1 MGKRQREDDGE
12 EDEGEKELRKAGAKL
27 PSHIKNKHKRSE
39 AYSKLKHEK
48 VLDKKKRIK
57 ARDLAE
63 KQALELGEV
72 PEPRKIPRT
81 IENTREIDETLAQPD
96 DEEVFLLLVSHDLLY
111 GSLCKVFKTLAQS
124 DDEEAFLLL
133 VSHGLLYE
141 SLCEMFKP

>member
-1 MGKRQREDDGE
+1 MGKRQKEDDGE

-72 PEPRKIPRT
+72 VR
-81 IENTREIDETLAQPD
+81 NFGSFLCS
-96 DEEVFLLLVSHDLLY
+96 FLLFVILSFLQYLVNPP
-111 GSLCKVFKTLAQS
+111 VF
-124 DDEEAFLLL
+124 F
-133 VSHGLLYE
+133 HE
-141 SLCEMFKP
+141 SLCNLEFFACEITSTRFLEYILMRFL

>member
-72 PEPRKIPRT
+72 VR
-81 IENTREIDETLAQPD
+81 NFGFFFLCS
-96 DEEVFLLLVSHDLLY
+96 FLLFVILSFLQYLLNPPVVCHK
-111 GSLCKVFKTLAQS
+111 SLCTLEFFSVKLHQRGYLS
-124 DDEEAFLLL
+124 I
-133 VSHGLLYE
+133 Y
-141 SLCEMFKP
+141 

>member
-48 VLDKKKRIK
+48 ILDKKKRIK

-72 PEPRKIPRT
+72 VRNFGFFFFMLLSVVCNSVVPAIP
-81 IENTREIDETLAQPD
+81 
-96 DEEVFLLLVSHDLLY
+96 V
-111 GSLCKVFKTLAQS
+111 
-124 DDEEAFLLL
+124 
-133 VSHGLLYE
+133 E
-141 SLCEMFKP
+141 SRC

>member
-48 VLDKKKRIK
+48 ILDKKKRIK

-72 PEPRKIPRT
+72 VRNFGFFFFWLLSVVCNSVVPAIP
-81 IENTREIDETLAQPD
+81 
-96 DEEVFLLLVSHDLLY
+96 V
-111 GSLCKVFKTLAQS
+111 GSRC
-124 DDEEAFLLL
+124 
-133 VSHGLLYE
+133 
-141 SLCEMFKP
+141 

>member
-48 VLDKKKRIK
+48 ILDKKKRIK

-72 PEPRKIPRT
+72 VRNFSFFFFFMLLSVVCNSVVPAIP
-81 IENTREIDETLAQPD
+81 
-96 DEEVFLLLVSHDLLY
+96 V
-111 GSLCKVFKTLAQS
+111 GSRC
-124 DDEEAFLLL
+124 
-133 VSHGLLYE
+133 
-141 SLCEMFKP
+141 